1 MYREPAH
8 SMAGFNRHGRSSVVT
23 PPLIVQ
29 LSLFP
34 DGGIIN
40 TQSFCRDL

>member
-1 MYREPAH
+1 MHREPAH

-29 LSLFP
+29 LSLVP
-34 DGGIIN
+34 DGAIIN
-40 TQSFCRDL
+40 TESFFRAL